1 MGNSAGPL
9 QPGVAP
15 AQGGGATDKSAA
27 PKSVTAFRTISEV
40 AELLDTPAH
49 VLRFWESRFP
59 QVRPVKRAGG
69 RRYYRPADV
78 ALLAGIRK
86 LLHDDGLAIRGVQK
100 MLRDHGVK
108 SVAAP
113 VATAAKEAEDAA
125 LAETAPGAGDHIP
138 AASTSLEALPE
149 EAEVYAEA
157 DTALHAEPATD
168 AEPPAQETVAEIPAP
183 ALTAEAA
190 PDALEAED
198 AGALAQVPAEA
209 PAPAPPA
216 AMPPEAPAS
225 EPEDAARRA
234 PAEAQPPEPP
244 SDDTSPD
251 EPPRPR
257 VLMRRR
263 AAGDPPGLFSL
274 MDAPEHPRPT
284 PPAPAPEA
292 AHPGDEPPAERP
304 LAALLRAAD
313 PARLAPHAKA
323 LAALHARLEA
333 IRARRDCAARGR

>member
-1 MGNSAGPL
+1 M
-9 QPGVAP
+9 
-15 AQGGGATDKSAA
+15 
-27 PKSVTAFRTISEV
+27 TAFRTISEV
-40 AELLDTPAH
+40 SEMLETPAH

-113 VATAAKEAEDAA
+113 AEPVAKIPDAEELLDAAAPNEAASGTDDLGGLADLAPSPEEQGAFAKADKALQADPATVATPSPDHLAAE
-125 LAETAPGAGDHIP
+125 
-138 AASTSLEALPE
+138 
-149 EAEVYAEA
+149 
-157 DTALHAEPATD
+157 
-168 AEPPAQETVAEIPAP
+168 
-183 ALTAEAA
+183 
-190 PDALEAED
+190 
-198 AGALAQVPAEA
+198 AEA
-209 PAPAPPA
+209 PASIQPSGAAPKAPDAEDALEPPLTEAEPREEPAP
-216 AMPPEAPAS
+216 AP
-225 EPEDAARRA
+225 
-234 PAEAQPPEPP
+234 
-244 SDDTSPD
+244 DTSPD
-251 EPPRPR
+251 DPPRPR
-257 VLMRRR
+257 VLVRRR

-274 MDAPEHPRPT
+274 MDAPEHPRPA
-284 PPAPAPEA
+284 PPA
-292 AHPGDEPPAERP
+292 AHPVPEPEPPPEDEGRP

-333 IRARRDCAARGR
+333 IRARRDCAGRGR

>member
-1 MGNSAGPL
+1 MGNSADTA
-9 QPGVAP
+9 QPGVVP
-15 AQGGGATDKSAA
+15 AQGGAATDRSAA

-40 AELLDTPAH
+40 AELLETPAH

-113 VATAAKEAEDAA
+113 AEPVVTAAEGAA
-125 LAETAPGAGDHIP
+125 VAETVAGAEEHIP
-138 AASTSLEALPE
+138 ATQADVARAPEGAEAF
-149 EAEVYAEA
+149 AEA
-157 DTALHAEPATD
+157 DTALHAGPATGAQPSADED
-168 AEPPAQETVAEIPAP
+168 AAELGVVPAP
-183 ALTAEAA
+183 ALTA
-190 PDALEAED
+190 D
-198 AGALAQVPAEA
+198 VT
-209 PAPAPPA
+209 
-216 AMPPEAPAS
+216 
-225 EPEDAARRA
+225 PEDAAPHA
-234 PAEAQPPEPP
+234 STEAQPPEAP
-244 SDDTSPD
+244 SDAALD
-251 EPPRPR
+251 EPARPR

-274 MDAPEHPRPT
+274 MDAPEHPRPA
-284 PPAPAPEA
+284 PPAPEPEA

-323 LAALHARLEA
+323 LATLHARLEA